1 MAIFPQLYVV
11 ERLNDSLYK
20 VKKVLKI
27 AETIYVQLSSSFFTL
42 RKDNN
47 SETQSEIKMLAYLLL
62 LRICF

>member
-1 MAIFPQLYVV
+1 MAIFPQLYVI

-27 AETIYVQLSSSFFTL
+27 AETIYVQLSSFFTL

-47 SETQSEIKMLAYLLL
+47 SETQSEIEMLAYLLL

>member
-42 RKDNN
+42 RKGNN